1 MSRSRVWR
9 GLDPARL
16 LLHRCRMPPPKK
28 TAAASQVNVLL
39 GSDEARVKEAALR
52 LVRSLTPPDAGDFG
66 NDVIDG
72 TADNAEHA
80 GIICSNICL
89 ALQTLPFF
97 GGTKVVWLK
106 NANFLTESGP
116 GRGQDAVNGFERIL
130 DVVEGGLGTD
140 VRFVI
145 SATGIDKRRSAY
157 KRLSKLASMEV
168 FDKPDTSK
176 AGWEQAVLGDASRKV
191 KAMGLTFES
200 GALELLVQMA
210 GDDTRQM
217 ENELEKI
224 DLYLGERRRVGLNT
238 VRNLVSM
245 SRAGVLWDLG
255 NAIGKRDLPRALD
268 LLGTLMYQG
277 QNAIGLLLAAI
288 VPRVRSLLLIKDLGS
303 RYKLNKFNYSGFCTS
318 LEALP
323 STATSHLPRKKDG
336 SGFNAYPLFLALP
349 ETGNFTLEEL
359 HAGYKA
365 CLTANAKLVTSS
377 LEPKLVL
384 ERLLVGLLS
393 RAPR

>member
-1 MSRSRVWR
+1 
-9 GLDPARL
+9 
-16 LLHRCRMPPPKK
+16 MPPPKK
-28 TAAASQVNVLL
+28 TAASQVNVLL

-66 NDVIDG
+66 NDIIDG
-72 TADNAEHA
+72 TADNADHA
-80 GIICSNICL
+80 GTICSNVCM

-106 NANFLTESGP
+106 SANFLGDSGP

-130 DVVEGGLGTD
+130 DVVESGLGSD

-145 SATGIDKRRSAY
+145 SATTIDKRRSAY
-157 KRLSKLASMEV
+157 KRISKIANIEV
-168 FDKPDTSK
+168 FDKPDTSR
-176 AGWEQAVLGDASRKV
+176 AGWEIAVLADASRKV
-191 KAMGLTFES
+191 KTMGITFES

-217 ENELEKI
+217 DNELEKI
-224 DLYLGERRRVGLNT
+224 DLYLGERRRAGLKT
-238 VRNLVSM
+238 VQNLVSM

-255 NAIGKRDLPRALD
+255 NAIGKRNLPRALE

-303 RYKLNKFNYSGFCTS
+303 RYKLNKFNYQGFCTS

-323 STATSHLPRKKDG
+323 STATGHLPRKKDG
-336 SGFNAYPLFLALP
+336 TGFNAYPLFLALP
-349 ETGNFTLEEL
+349 ETGNFTLDEL
-359 HAGYKA
+359 HAAYKA
-365 CLTANAKLVTSS
+365 CLAANVKLVTSS
-377 LEPKLVL
+377 LDSKLVL
-384 ERLLVGLLS
+384 ERLLVGILS
-393 RAPR
+393 RPPH

>member
-1 MSRSRVWR
+1 
-9 GLDPARL
+9 
-16 LLHRCRMPPPKK
+16 MPPPKK
-28 TAAASQVNVLL
+28 TAASQVNVFI
-39 GSDEARVKEAALR
+39 GSDEARVKEAALM
-52 LVRSLTPPDAGDFG
+52 LVRRLTPPDAGDFG

-72 TADNAEHA
+72 TADNSEHA
-80 GIICSNICL
+80 GNICGNVCM

-97 GGTKVVWLK
+97 GGSKVVWLK
-106 NANFLTESGP
+106 NANFLGESGA

-130 DVVEGGLGTD
+130 DVIERGLGSD
-140 VRFVI
+140 VSFVI

-157 KRLSKLASMEV
+157 KRITKIANIEV
-168 FDKPDTSK
+168 FDKPDTSR
-176 AGWEQAVLGDASRKV
+176 AGWEGPVLAMASQ
-191 KAMGLTFES
+191 KAKELGITFES

-224 DLYLGERRRVGLNT
+224 DLYLGERRRAGLKT
-238 VRNLVSM
+238 VQNMVSM

-255 NAIGKRDLPRALD
+255 NAIGKRDLPRALE

-303 RYKLNKFNYSGFCTS
+303 RHKLNKFNYTGFCSS
-318 LEALP
+318 LESLP

-336 SGFNAYPLFLALP
+336 TGFNAYPMFLALP
-349 ETGNFTLEEL
+349 EAGNFTLEEL
-359 HAGYKA
+359 HAGFKA
-365 CLTANAKLVTSS
+365 CLAANSKLVTSS
-377 LEPKLVL
+377 LDPKLVL
-384 ERLLVGLLS
+384 ERLLVGLLARQS
-393 RAPR
+393 R

>member
-1 MSRSRVWR
+1 
-9 GLDPARL
+9 
-16 LLHRCRMPPPKK
+16 MPPPKK
-28 TAAASQVNVLL
+28 NTASQVNVIL
-39 GSDEARVKEAALR
+39 GSDEARVKEAALM

-66 NDVIDG
+66 NDIIDG

-80 GIICSNICL
+80 GVICSNVCM

-106 NANFLTESGP
+106 TANFLGDSGP
-116 GRGQDAVNGFERIL
+116 GRGQDAVAGFERIL
-130 DVVEGGLGTD
+130 DVIESGLGAD
-140 VRFVI
+140 VRVVI
-145 SATGIDKRRSAY
+145 SAASIDKRRSAY
-157 KRLSKLASMEV
+157 KRISKIANIV
-168 FDKPDTSK
+168 VHDKPDTSR
-176 AGWEQAVLGDASRKV
+176 AGWEQAVLADASRKV
-191 KAMGLTFES
+191 REMGITFES

-224 DLYLGERRRVGLNT
+224 DLFLGERRRAGLKT
-238 VRNLVSM
+238 VQNLVSM

-268 LLGTLMYQG
+268 LLSTLLYQG

-303 RYKLNKFNYSGFCTS
+303 RYKLNKFNYQGFCTS
-318 LEALP
+318 LEGLP
-323 STATSHLPRKKDG
+323 STATGHLPRKKDG

-349 ETGNFTLEEL
+349 ETGNFTLDEL
-359 HAGYKA
+359 HAAYQA
-365 CLTANAKLVTSS
+365 CLNANAKLVTSS
-377 LEPKLVL
+377 LQPKLVL
-384 ERLLVGLLS
+384 ERLLIGILS
-393 RAPR
+393 KPPR

>member
-1 MSRSRVWR
+1 
-9 GLDPARL
+9 
-16 LLHRCRMPPPKK
+16 MPPPKK
-28 TAAASQVNVLL
+28 TAASQVNVFL
-39 GSDEARVKEAALR
+39 GSDEARVKEAALM
-52 LVRSLTPPDAGDFG
+52 LVRSLTPPDAGDFS
-66 NDVIDG
+66 NDIIDG
-72 TADNAEHA
+72 TADNSEHA
-80 GIICSNICL
+80 GSICSNVCM

-106 NANFLTESGP
+106 NANFLAESGA

-130 DVVEGGLGTD
+130 DVVEGGIGTD

-157 KRLSKLASMEV
+157 KRISKIATIEV

-176 AGWEQAVLGDASRKV
+176 AGWEQAVLGMAARK
-191 KAMGLTFES
+191 ARDLGITFES

-224 DLYLGERRRVGLNT
+224 DLYLGERRRAGLKT
-238 VRNLVSM
+238 VQNLVSM

-255 NAIGKRDLPRALD
+255 NAIGKRDLPRALE

-303 RYKLNKFNYSGFCTS
+303 RYKLNKFNYTGFCTS
-318 LEALP
+318 LEGLP
-323 STATSHLPRKKDG
+323 SSATAHLPRKKDG
-336 SGFNAYPLFLALP
+336 SGFNAYPLFLAIP
-349 ETGNFTLEEL
+349 ETGNFALEEL
-359 HAGYKA
+359 HAGFKA
-365 CLTANAKLVTSS
+365 CLAANSKLVTSS
-377 LEPKLVL
+377 LDPKLVL
-384 ERLLVGLLS
+384 ERLLVGLLAKPS
-393 RAPR
+393 R

>member
-1 MSRSRVWR
+1 
-9 GLDPARL
+9 
-16 LLHRCRMPPPKK
+16 MPPPKK
-28 TAAASQVNVLL
+28 PTASQVNVLM
-39 GSDEARVKEAALR
+39 GTDEARVKEAALM
-52 LVRSLTPPDAGDFG
+52 LVRSLTPPEAGDFS
-66 NDVIDG
+66 NDIIDG
-72 TADNAEHA
+72 TADNSEHA
-80 GIICSNICL
+80 GTICSNVCM
-89 ALQTLPFF
+89 ALQMLPFF

-106 NANFLTESGP
+106 YANFLADSGP

-130 DVVEGGLGTD
+130 DVVESGLGSD

-157 KRLSKLASMEV
+157 KRISKIANIEI
-168 FDKPDTSK
+168 FDKPDTSR
-176 AGWEQAVLGDASRKV
+176 AGWEGPVLAVASRKA
-191 KAMGLTFES
+191 KELGITFES

-224 DLYLGERRRVGLNT
+224 DLYLGERRRAGLKT
-238 VRNLVSM
+238 VQNMVSM

-255 NAIGKRDLPRALD
+255 NAIGKRDLPRALE

-303 RYKLNKFNYSGFCTS
+303 RYKLNKFNYAGFCTS

-336 SGFNAYPLFLALP
+336 TGFNAYPMFLAIP
-349 ETGNFTLEEL
+349 ETGNFSLEEL
-359 HAGYKA
+359 HTAFKA
-365 CLTANAKLVTSS
+365 CLTANTKLVTSS
-377 LEPKLVL
+377 LDPKLVL
-384 ERLLVGLLS
+384 ERLLVGMLARQS
-393 RAPR
+393 R

>member
-1 MSRSRVWR
+1 M
-9 GLDPARL
+9 
-16 LLHRCRMPPPKK
+16 
-28 TAAASQVNVLL
+28 
-39 GSDEARVKEAALR
+39 
-52 LVRSLTPPDAGDFG
+52 LVRSLTPPDSGDFG

-80 GIICSNICL
+80 GNICSNVCM

-106 NANFLTESGP
+106 NANFLADSGP
-116 GRGQDAVNGFERIL
+116 GRGQDAVNGFERIINI
-130 DVVEGGLGTD
+130 VESGLGPD

-145 SATGIDKRRSAY
+145 STSGIDKRRSAY
-157 KRLSKLASMEV
+157 KRISKLATLET

-176 AGWEQAVLGDASRKV
+176 AGWEQGVLADASRKV
-191 KAMGLTFES
+191 KAMGITFES

-217 ENELEKI
+217 DNELEKI
-224 DLYLGERRRVGLNT
+224 DLYLGERRRAGLAT

-268 LLGTLMYQG
+268 LLSTLMYQG

-303 RYKLNKFNYSGFCTS
+303 RYKLNKFNYSGFCSS
-318 LEALP
+318 LEGLP
-323 STATSHLPRKKDG
+323 SSATAHLPKKKDG
-336 SGFNAYPLFLALP
+336 TGFNAYPLFLALP

-359 HAGYKA
+359 HAAYKA

-384 ERLLVGLLS
+384 ERLLIGMLS
-393 RAPR
+393 RSSR

>member
-1 MSRSRVWR
+1 
-9 GLDPARL
+9 
-16 LLHRCRMPPPKK
+16 MPPPKK
-28 TAAASQVNVLL
+28 TIASQVTVLL
-39 GSDEARVKEAALR
+39 GTDEARVKEAALQ
-52 LVRSLTPPDAGDFG
+52 LVRSLTPPDAGDFS
-66 NDVIDG
+66 NDIIDG

-80 GIICSNICL
+80 GTICSNVTM
-89 ALQTLPFF
+89 ALQMLPFF

-130 DVVEGGLGTD
+130 DVVESGLGSD

-157 KRLSKLASMEV
+157 KRITKIANIEA

-176 AGWEQAVLGDASRKV
+176 PGWEGAVLAVASRRAKEL
-191 KAMGLTFES
+191 GITFES

-217 ENELEKI
+217 ENEFEKI
-224 DLYLGERRRVGLNT
+224 DLYLGERRRVGLTT
-238 VRNLVSM
+238 VRHLVSM

-255 NAIGKRDLPRALD
+255 NAIGKRDLPGALE
-268 LLGTLMYQG
+268 LLSTLMYQG

-288 VPRVRSLLLIKDLGS
+288 VPRVRSLLLIKYLGS
-303 RYKLNKFNYSGFCTS
+303 RYKLNKFNYTGFCTS

-323 STATSHLPRKKDG
+323 ASATAHLPRKKDG
-336 SGFNAYPLFLALP
+336 TGFNAYPMFLALP
-349 ETGNFTLEEL
+349 ETGNFALEEL
-359 HAGYKA
+359 HAAFKA
-365 CLTANAKLVTSS
+365 CLTANTRLVTSS
-377 LEPKLVL
+377 LDNKLVL
-384 ERLLVGLLS
+384 ERLLVGMLAKPS
-393 RAPR
+393 R